1 LKVTNTTTT
10 EMDPLNPLVN
20 NMGQKANQQMDA
32 LLDPLVAAMGQMNI
46 GIGVESPIKSP
57 VKQQDQERNDNELED
72 DVEEEMAYT
81 PYRPAKLLF
90 GVDHPDPVVENATL
104 SAVSP
109 PPVTYNL
116 AMPAS
121 IISEGKL
128 SNLQLEAVVYA
139 CQRHEMDLPTVAVDE
154 VKEEASAKGGDG
166 VEDALPVEAAVEGEA
181 EGAPG
186 ALPQR
191 AGFLLGD
198 SAGMV
203 RYILRCVDYYDLYC
217 FHFSN
222 QQNIYSLRIYREREE
237 PLQAWSL
244 KTFLA
249 AVRSTCGFL

>member
-1 LKVTNTTTT
+1 
-10 EMDPLNPLVN
+10 
-20 NMGQKANQQMDA
+20 MDA
-32 LLDPLVAAMGQMNI
+32 LDPLVAAMGQMN
-46 GIGVESPIKSP
+46 IGVESPIKSP
-57 VKQQDQERNDNELED
+57 VKQQDQDRNDNELED

-104 SAVSP
+104 SAVAP
-109 PPVTYNL
+109 PSVTYNL

-139 CQRHEMDLPTVAVDE
+139 CQRHEMNLPTMDVNE
-154 VKEEASAKGGDG
+154 VKEEASATAKCGDG
-166 VEDALPVEAAVEGEA
+166 VEDALPVKGEVEGA
-181 EGAPG
+181 SV

-203 RYILRCVDYYDLYC
+203 RYTSYVLIIMICIV
-217 FHFSN
+217 S
-222 QQNIYSLRIYREREE
+222 
-237 PLQAWSL
+237 
-244 KTFLA
+244 TFLTNKIFILSA
-249 AVRSTCGFL
+249 YTGKGKDLSRHGR

>member
-1 LKVTNTTTT
+1 
-10 EMDPLNPLVN
+10 
-20 NMGQKANQQMDA
+20 MDA
-32 LLDPLVAAMGQMNI
+32 LDPLVAAMGQMN
-46 GIGVESPIKSP
+46 IGVESPIKSP

-104 SAVSP
+104 SAVAP
-109 PPVTYNL
+109 PQVTYNL
-116 AMPAS
+116 AMPAN

-139 CQRHEMDLPTVAVDE
+139 CQRHEMNLPTVAVNE

-166 VEDALPVEAAVEGEA
+166 LEDALPVEGKVERA
-181 EGAPG
+181 SV

-203 RYILRCVDYYDLYC
+203 R
-217 FHFSN
+217 
-222 QQNIYSLRIYREREE
+222 
-237 PLQAWSL
+237 
-244 KTFLA
+244 
-249 AVRSTCGFL
+249 